1 MYGGTSTQW
10 GAPLQLHLRGLHA
23 GIWDLGAGHCG
34 NIYTSAVG
42 KGYQSEL
49 WLPAARPNCTTCS
62 AGSLQKYPR
71 PSQACSFHFQ
81 QPGQGQAGSDES
93 AQRGYRKVW
102 AALSACPAD
111 DAELSGRVSLC
122 STAPLTQGFRPWAGS
137 GRPGPVN
144 GGRGRIPTR
153 AGKGRGALLLS
164 KQPPVP
170 GGRRLCRASL

>member
-1 MYGGTSTQW
+1 MVAHPRSGVPLSNSTF
-10 GAPLQLHLRGLHA
+10 GDSTLGS
-23 GIWDLGAGHCG
+23 GIWELAIVGIFTPRLLAKA
-34 NIYTSAVG
+34 TS
-42 KGYQSEL
+42 QSFGCQPPGRTAP
-49 WLPAARPNCTTCS
+49 PAQPAPCRST
-62 AGSLQKYPR
+62 PR